1 MLLHFFCF
9 CLFEIGSSLVLRL
22 IYKTLVFYL
31 IFLVVYSGNFRFVS
45 LCTLNGPRME
55 TKRRN
60 VGVFTTSQYLVS
72 RS

>member
-1 MLLHFFCF
+1 MLLHFFFF

-31 IFLVVYSGNFRFVS
+31 IFLDCCVFWKFS
-45 LCTLNGPRME
+45 LCFSAVYVEWLRME

-60 VGVFTTSQYLVS
+60 DETF
-72 RS
+72 